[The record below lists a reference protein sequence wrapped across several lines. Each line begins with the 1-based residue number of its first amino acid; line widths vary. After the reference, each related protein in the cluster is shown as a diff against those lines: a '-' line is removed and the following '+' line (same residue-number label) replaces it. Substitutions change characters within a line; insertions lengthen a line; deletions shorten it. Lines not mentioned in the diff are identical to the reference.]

1 MLIINNDAM
10 RNGTGGHKSIV
21 SVADARRNLIVF
33 RRSRTNSVIRRD
45 FTAIVIHITEYTSQ
59 SALTT
64 TEVTE
69 ARVTCL
75 SLELYENVKM

>member
-1 MLIINNDAM
+1 
-10 RNGTGGHKSIV
+10 V
-21 SVADARRNLIVF
+21 SDADASRNSIVF

-45 FTAIVIHITEYTSQ
+45 FTAIVINRIEYTSL
-59 SALTT
+59 SELTA

-75 SLELYENVKM
+75 SLELYENVCSV